1 MANPNGAPIKYEE
14 DFARQVRMLCA
25 DGCFTDA
32 KIAEF
37 LKIHRSTIYEWKKT
51 YQEFAQAIKEGK
63 EEALVDEVERSM
75 YKRAIGYK
83 YTETTREL
91 KPVIVVGPDGKQTE
105 VYDITQKLIVTKKV
119 RKEYPPETGAG
130 CFVLKNRRP
139 ERWKD
144 TKNLEHSG
152 GVTITHEDRVAA
164 VQKMLQEE
172 TAAEAADYDE

>member
-25 DGCFTDA
+25 DGGFTDA
-32 KIAEF
+32 KIAQF
-37 LKIHRSTIYEWKKT
+37 FDIHRSTIYEWKKT
-51 YQEFAQAIKEGK
+51 YPEFAQAIKEGK

-83 YTETTREL
+83 YTEITREL
-91 KPVIVVGPDGKQTE
+91 KPVIVVGPDGKTTE
-105 VYDITQKLIVTKKV
+105 AYDIAEQLIVTKKV
-119 RKEYPPETGAG
+119 RKESPPETGAG

-152 GVTITHEDRVAA
+152 EVKITHEDRVAA

-172 TAAEAADYDE
+172 AEVEAADHGE